1 MFRKLFII
9 FLLFALSEAHLLSQ
23 KVGLVLSGGG
33 AKGIAH
39 IGLIQALEENNIPID
54 YITGTSMGAI
64 VGALYSMG
72 YTPAEMLQVIKSED
86 FRLWQS
92 GTIRKEDEFY
102 FKKNDPIP
110 EILQFNIDFKG
121 DSIKPQTY
129 FLPSSL
135 INPVQMNLAFL
146 GLCSQ
151 SDAIANYDFSNLFV
165 PFRCV
170 GADVYNKQPIVFR
183 NGDLGQ
189 AVRASMTFPLVFK
202 PIEIDNMLIY
212 DGGIYNN
219 FPTDIMKQDFSPDF
233 IIGSSVTDN
242 PSKPKDRDIMGQL
255 ENMIMQKTDYTIN
268 PEEGIYIRSK
278 LSQYG
283 ILDFGSADDIY
294 NVGYQNG
301 LQYIDSIRKVVHRNM
316 PVDNINLQRRIYKS
330 KLPDLVFRNVTVEGV
345 SYPQQQYI
353 LSQIGRRN
361 DNTFTFESFQRDY
374 FSMLSE
380 GKILEIIPT
389 ALYNN
394 DSRLFELNLK
404 VKMRENLSV
413 GIGGLI
419 SSMSSN
425 QAYLGVSY
433 RSLSFFSMDY
443 GAKMHIGRT
452 YNSFEASARILFPS
466 KVPFYVKL
474 MGVYSNN
481 KFFED
486 EKLLFD
492 SEVQA
497 YVQKRESFIKLRFGM
512 PYRRTSKLELSTA
525 YGAMKDRYTQPDVNG
540 FTRSYYDIWNSTL
553 RVEQNTLNS
562 PMYPNDGSHFSLL
575 AQYAFD
581 WERYDPSETYYEP
594 IKEVSHNWFQLSINW
609 EKYNKL
615 SRLVTLGYKTA
626 VLYTNKP
633 TYNNFSSTIIQ
644 MPSFTPTP
652 HSKVVFNESLRA
664 PSFAALGAIPIVNL
678 SRSLSIRSEY
688 YGFLPII
695 SITKGENREVKRT
708 KDLKKIN
715 HFGELS
721 LVYNTPIGS
730 ISIFGNYYNYPSR
743 NFNYGIN
750 IGFLLGNTKLI
761 EQ

>member
-1 MFRKLFII
+1 MLRILFII
-9 FLLFALSEAHLLSQ
+9 LISLLSININLYSQ

-72 YTPAEMLQVIKSED
+72 YTPSEMLEVIKSED

-121 DSIKPQTY
+121 DSLKPQTY
-129 FLPSSL
+129 FLPTSL

-151 SDAIANYDFSNLFV
+151 SDAMADYDFSNLFV

-183 NGDLGQ
+183 SGDLGQ

-219 FPTDIMKQDFSPDF
+219 FPTDIMKLDFSPDF

-242 PSKPKDRDIMGQL
+242 PSKPKERDIMGQL
-255 ENMIMQKTDYTIN
+255 ENMIMQKTDYSID
-268 PEEGIYIRSK
+268 PEEGVYIRSK

-283 ILDFGSADDIY
+283 ILDFGNADEIY
-294 NVGYQNG
+294 QVGYQNG
-301 LQYIDSIRKVVHRNM
+301 IQYIDSIRKAVHRYVPIENL
-316 PVDNINLQRRIYKS
+316 NLQRRIYKS
-330 KLPDLVFRNVTVEGV
+330 KLPDLVFRNITVDGV
-345 SYPQQQYI
+345 SYPQKQYI
-353 LSQIGRRN
+353 LSQISRRD
-361 DNTFTFESFQRDY
+361 DNTFTFESFQTDY

-380 GKILEIIPT
+380 GKIMEIIPT
-389 ALYNN
+389 ALYNKE
-394 DSRLFELNLK
+394 SRLYELHLK
-404 VKMRENLSV
+404 VKMKENLSV

-425 QAYLGVSY
+425 QAYVGVSY
-433 RSLSFFSMDY
+433 RSLSFFSMDFD
-443 GAKMHIGRT
+443 AKLHIGRT
-452 YNSFEASARILFPS
+452 YNSFEGSGRILFPT

-474 MGVYSNN
+474 MGVYSHN
-481 KFFED
+481 KFFEN
-486 EKLLFD
+486 ERLIFD
-492 SEVQA
+492 RDIQA
-497 YVQKRESFIKLRFGM
+497 YVLKRESFIKLRFGM

-525 YGAMKDRYTQPDVNG
+525 YGAMRDQYTQPDITG
-540 FTRSYYDIWNSTL
+540 FTKSNYNIWNSTL
-553 RVEQNTLNS
+553 RIEQNTLNS
-562 PMYPNDGSHFSLL
+562 PMYPHEGSHFSLI

-581 WERYDPSETYYEP
+581 WERYDPN
-594 IKEVSHNWFQLSINW
+594 EVYSLKIEEVRHNWFQVSASW
-609 EKYNKL
+609 ENYHNI
-615 SRLVTLGYKTA
+615 SSLVTLGYKA
-626 VLYTNKP
+626 NGVYTNKP
-633 TYNNFSSTIIQ
+633 TYNNLSSTIIQ
-644 MPSFTPTP
+644 SPAFTPTP

-664 PSFAALGAIPIVNL
+664 PAFIAIGAIPIFKIT
-678 SRSLSIRSEY
+678 RSLNVRSEY
-688 YGFLPII
+688 YGFLPIV
-695 SITKGENREVKRT
+695 SIAKSENRGPIRV

-730 ISIFGNYYNYPSR
+730 ISIFGNYYNYPSK

-761 EQ
+761 E